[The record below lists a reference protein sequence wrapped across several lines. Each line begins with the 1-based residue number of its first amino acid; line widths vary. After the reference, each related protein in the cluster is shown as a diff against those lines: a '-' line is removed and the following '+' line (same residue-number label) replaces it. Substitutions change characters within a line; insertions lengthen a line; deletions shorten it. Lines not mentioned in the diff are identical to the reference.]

1 MTDIEI
7 QPVSTAVRPSLPG
20 LAMAVFSASVF
31 LSAGLLFWLEP
42 LFSKMVLPV
51 LGGTSAVWSVAMV
64 VFQGLMLAGYVYA
77 HLLTRYLNIRQA
89 LLVHVLVLGIATL
102 SLPIAI
108 AGGFQA
114 PPQDGPSLWLVGL
127 FLASIGLPFFAL
139 AANAPLLQAWFAKGH
154 SQNAYLLY
162 RASNLGSFLVLLA
175 YPVVIERSIGLA
187 AQSRLWSLLY
197 LALIL
202 AILISGALALR
213 SPITADESRARPAVD
228 QASLRMRLS
237 WVALGF
243 IPSGLLIAVTAHIAT
258 DVASGPFIWIVPLAL
273 YLLTFVFAFSDKP
286 ALRGSTMLALQPVTT
301 ALLIILFFW
310 KAQLDWGLSLS
321 GHLLAFFVATMVCQ
335 SELYRRRPAQENL
348 TQFYAW
354 MSLGGVL
361 GGIFAA
367 LIAPHLFSTVLEYPL
382 LVLASLLVRPNV
394 WQTCRATWIKDIA
407 LVAVLAVLFASA
419 SILLH
424 RATAIYVVAVM
435 TMAPLMALQGAR
447 PARLAGIA
455 AVLLALTHYYDPT
468 QSVVARMR
476 SFYGVYRVVDIP
488 PGRFR
493 ALFHGT
499 IVHGAEQIRGN
510 DGKPIHGRP
519 EPLTYYYVGG
529 PFDEGIKAARARA
542 GGTLARVGVVGL
554 GVGSMACERQTGED
568 WTFYELDPMVAD
580 IARNSGLFHFMPACA
595 PDAPVVLGD
604 GRLTLRGAR
613 PGMDLLLLDTF
624 SSDAVPLHMLTQEA
638 FALYKSRLGPHGILL
653 MNISN
658 RNMQLMGAVAASAS
672 ANDMVTAI
680 KRDPKVQGMS
690 LDTMHYQS
698 EIALVARSGA
708 ELESLKLGPDWRI
721 VRADPAIR
729 AWTDDYSN
737 ILDAI
742 LANFR
747 ATAGPRAGNATR

>member
-1 MTDIEI
+1 MADIDI
-7 QPVSTAVRPSLPG
+7 QPVSNVARPGLPSL
-20 LAMAVFSASVF
+20 AVAVFSASVF
-31 LSAGLLFWLEP
+31 LSAALLFWLEP

-89 LLVHVLVLGIATL
+89 LLVHVLVLGVATL
-102 SLPIAI
+102 SLPVAI

-139 AANAPLLQAWFAKGH
+139 AANAPLLQAWFARGH

-187 AQSRLWSLLY
+187 TQSRLWSAFYLL
-197 LALIL
+197 LVL
-202 AILISGALALR
+202 AILASGALALR
-213 SPITADESRARPAVD
+213 LPAMPRAIASQ
-228 QASLRMRLS
+228 QALDSATWRTRLS
-237 WVALGF
+237 WAALGF

-273 YLLTFVFAFSDKP
+273 YLLTFVFAFSDTP
-286 ALRGSTMLALQPVTT
+286 ALRGTTMLALQPLTT
-301 ALLIILFFW
+301 ALLVVLFFW
-310 KAQLDWGLSLS
+310 KAQLNWGLSLS

-335 SELYRRRPAQENL
+335 SELYRRRPAQKDL

-354 MSLGGVL
+354 MSFGGVL

-367 LIAPHLFSTVLEYPL
+367 LVAPHLFSTVLEYPL

-394 WQTCRATWIKDIA
+394 WQTPRATWIKDLA
-407 LVAVLAVLFASA
+407 LVAGIGIVFAAA
-419 SILLH
+419 SFLPG
-424 RATAIYVVAVM
+424 RAMAIYMVAVM
-435 TMAPLMALQGAR
+435 TMAPVLALQGGR
-447 PARLAGIA
+447 PARLAGLA
-455 AVLLALTHYYDPT
+455 AVLLAVTHYYDPT

-488 PGRFR
+488 PGKFR

-499 IVHGAEQIRGN
+499 IVHGAEQIRGR
-510 DGKPIHGRP
+510 DGKPLRGRP
-519 EPLTYYYVGG
+519 EPLTYYYIGG
-529 PFDEGIKAARARA
+529 PFDEGIKAARVRA

-554 GVGSMACERQTGED
+554 GVGSMACERQAGED
-568 WTFYELDPMVAD
+568 WTFYELDPMVAA
-580 IARNSGLFHFMPACA
+580 IARNSGLFRFMPVCA

-604 GRLTLRGAR
+604 GRLTLRAAK

-638 FALYKSRLGPHGILL
+638 FALYKSRLGPHGVLL

-658 RNMQLMGAVAASAS
+658 RNMQLIDAVAASSS
-672 ANDMVTAI
+672 ANGMVTAI
-680 KRDPKVQGMS
+680 KRDPKVRGMS
-690 LDTMHYQS
+690 VDTMYYQS
-698 EIALVARSGA
+698 EIALVARTA
-708 ELESLKLGPDWRI
+708 ADLEALKLDAGWRI
-721 VRADPAIR
+721 IRPNPAVR

-747 ATAGPRAGNATR
+747 ATGKPAR